1 LRTQITVSD
10 FYTHCEALVRVA
22 DRDRYLAALFAPAAA
37 RRHLCALYA
46 FAAEIAR
53 VPERAHQP
61 LAGEIRLQWWRDVLG
76 GDARGGVAGHPVAA
90 ALLDTIAACGLPNE
104 PLMALI
110 DAHAFD
116 LYDEAMP
123 SLADLD
129 AYLEHTE
136 GTLFTLGARILA
148 APAAADD
155 AGRIAAA
162 AIPAG
167 IAYGM
172 ARLLHTPRQRHIVM
186 PLDLA
191 AQHGITRGEIDARRD
206 TAALRAA
213 LAALRDHAR
222 AAFERFRAAARA
234 VPQDCAPAF
243 LVAAVVP
250 PWLARFNAAA
260 NPLVP
265 VEVAPWRRQWALWRA
280 ARRWPMV

>member
-1 LRTQITVSD
+1 
-10 FYTHCEALVRVA
+10 
-22 DRDRYLAALFAPAAA
+22 
-37 RRHLCALYA
+37 
-46 FAAEIAR
+46 
-53 VPERAHQP
+53 
-61 LAGEIRLQWWRDVLG
+61 LAGEIRLQWWRDALG
-76 GDARGGVAGHPVAA
+76 GDVRGDVTGHPVAA

-116 LYDEAMP
+116 LYDEAMQ

-129 AYLEHTE
+129 VYLQHTE

-148 APAAADD
+148 APATEED

-162 AIPAG
+162 ATPAA

-172 ARLLHTPRQRHIVM
+172 ARLLQTPRDAKRCRLVV

-213 LAALRDHAR
+213 LAALREHAR

-234 VPQDCAPAF
+234 VPQAYAPAL

-250 PWLARFNAAA
+250 QWLARLDTAG
-260 NPLVP
+260 NPLAPNEVP
-265 VEVAPWRRQWALWRA
+265 QWRRQWALWRA
-280 ARRWPMV
+280 ARRWPAV

>member
-1 LRTQITVSD
+1 MAD
-10 FYTHCEALVRVA
+10 YYTYCEALVRVA
-22 DRDRYLAALFAPAAA
+22 DRDRYLATLFAPAPA
-37 RRHLCALYA
+37 RRHLYALYA

-76 GDARGGVAGHPVAA
+76 GDARGDVTGHPVAA
-90 ALLDTIAACGLPNE
+90 ALLDTIAACGLPTE

-129 AYLEHTE
+129 VYLQHTE

-148 APAAADD
+148 APATADD

-162 AIPAG
+162 ATPAG

-172 ARLLHTPRQRHIVM
+172 ARLLQTPRDAKRCRLVV

-213 LAALRDHAR
+213 LAALREHAR

-234 VPQDCAPAF
+234 VPQACAPAL

-250 PWLARFNAAA
+250 QWLDRLDAAA
-260 NPLVP
+260 NPLAPIEVP
-265 VEVAPWRRQWALWRA
+265 QWRRQWALWRA
-280 ARRWPMV
+280 ARRWPAV

>member
-1 LRTQITVSD
+1 MAD
-10 FYTHCEALVRVA
+10 YYTHCEALVRVA

-37 RRHLCALYA
+37 RRHLYALYA

-61 LAGEIRLQWWRDVLG
+61 LAGEIRLQWWRDALG
-76 GDARGGVAGHPVAA
+76 GDVRGDVTGHPVAA
-90 ALLDTIAACGLPNE
+90 ALLDTIAACGLPTE

-116 LYDEAMP
+116 LYDEAMQ

-129 AYLEHTE
+129 VYLQHTE
-136 GTLFTLGARILA
+136 GTLFTVGSGILA
-148 APAAADD
+148 APVTADD
-155 AGRIAAA
+155 AGRITAAA
-162 AIPAG
+162 TPAG

-172 ARLLHTPRQRHIVM
+172 VRLLQTPRDTRRRHLVT

-213 LAALRDHAR
+213 LAALREHAR
-222 AAFERFRAAARA
+222 AAFERFRACGPRGAAGLCSGLPGRRRG
-234 VPQDCAPAF
+234 
-243 LVAAVVP
+243 AAVARP
-250 PWLARFNAAA
+250 P
-260 NPLVP
+260 
-265 VEVAPWRRQWALWRA
+265 RR
-280 ARRWPMV
+280 RR